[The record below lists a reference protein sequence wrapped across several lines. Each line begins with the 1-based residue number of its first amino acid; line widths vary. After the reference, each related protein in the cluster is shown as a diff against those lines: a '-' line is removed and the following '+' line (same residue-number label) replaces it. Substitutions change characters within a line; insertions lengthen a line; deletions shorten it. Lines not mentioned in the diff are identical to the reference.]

1 VLDAAL
7 ISRILLMHTSRGF
20 SSSDLLHCSKIF
32 SDSATPSVREDL
44 QMVLTCQPILNS
56 GAIGSF
62 VDCLAGMPYDW
73 RRVEAVQSAQL
84 DPESFARLFE
94 AARPALRVV
103 AGSECGFEHA
113 DDVVQHGAVIA
124 LEQLN
129 KFTPGTNFTAWA
141 ATIVRGVARNQRRSD
156 QRRTKH
162 QLGLAMFLLQRT
174 RSESMKNRPTRMRP
188 TGSTTEVEVPTEFDA
203 RLKDALSVL
212 STDQRA
218 CLLLK
223 VLLEHSYSEISQ
235 ILNIPPT
242 TARSHVYRARLELM
256 SVLDNPQMKGVTNV

>member
-1 VLDAAL
+1 
-7 ISRILLMHTSRGF
+7 
-20 SSSDLLHCSKIF
+20 
-32 SDSATPSVREDL
+32 
-44 QMVLTCQPILNS
+44 MVLTCQPTLIS

-62 VDCLAGMPYDW
+62 GDCQEWMPYDW

-124 LEQLN
+124 LEQLSN
-129 KFTPGTNFTAWA
+129 FTPGTNFTAWA
-141 ATIVRGVARNQRRSD
+141 ATIVRGAARNQRRSA
-156 QRRTKH
+156 QRRTTH
-162 QLGLAMFLLQRT
+162 QPKLALFITQKNKQRSKT
-174 RSESMKNRPTRMRP
+174 IQPPGIRPS
-188 TGSTTEVEVPTEFDA
+188 GTTPEVEIPNEFDTK
-203 RLKDALSVL
+203 LKDALSLL
-212 STDQRA
+212 SPEQRT

-223 VLLEHSYSEISQ
+223 TLLEHPYSEIAQ

-242 TARSHVYRARLELM
+242 TARSHVYRARVQLLNL
-256 SVLDNPQMKGVTNV
+256 LDNPNTKGSVQ